1 MAEKLLQV
9 KGISRTFGGVRAVDD
24 LTLQVRGGEIFGLM
38 GPDGAGKTT
47 LMRMVCGAILPD
59 QGEVFIGGIDMIKT
73 PDLAREQL
81 GYLSQ
86 RFSLYEDLSVL
97 ENLRFFAEMRG
108 MKPGEWQTRT
118 MEILEFVGLAEF
130 VNRRAGKLSGGMK
143 QKLGLAIA
151 LVNQPR
157 LLLLDE
163 PTGGVDPVTRQ
174 DFWQL
179 LIRLVAEEGIGVLV
193 STPYLDEAVR
203 CTYVGMMVGGRLV
216 LDGPP
221 EELLSELQGQVLEL
235 RGAPL
240 VSWRRLAAGVSGVV
254 DTQVLGDHLRLRL
267 QHGMAQQVTRVLK
280 QIAKKEKL
288 SLIQIGP
295 ADPLLDDVFISV
307 LSAHT
312 AADSL
317 YANNHKDHGGA
328 HA

>member
-1 MAEKLLQV
+1 MTEKLLQV
-9 KGISRTFGGVRAVDD
+9 QGVSRAFGDLQAVND
-24 LTLQVRGGEIFGLM
+24 LTLQVREGEIFGLM

-59 QGEVFIGGIDMIKT
+59 AGEVYIGGVDMGKT
-73 PDLAREQL
+73 PDIAREQL

-86 RFSLYEDLSVL
+86 RFSLYEDLTVL

-108 MKPGEWQTRT
+108 MQPGEWQART

-130 VNRRAGKLSGGMK
+130 VKRRAGKLSGGMK

-151 LVNQPR
+151 LVNRPR

-221 EELLSELQGQVLEL
+221 EELLSGLDGQVLEL
-235 RGAPL
+235 QGTPL
-240 VSWRRLAAGVSGVV
+240 ASWRRVAAGVSGVI
-254 DTQVLGDHLRLRL
+254 DTQVLGDRLRLRL
-267 QHGMAQQVTRVLK
+267 SPGKARRVMAELKRAAKQHNL
-280 QIAKKEKL
+280 KL
-288 SLIQIGP
+288 SSLGL

-307 LSAHT
+307 LSAH
-312 AADSL
+312 ANDQAL
-317 YANNHKDHGGA
+317 YANNHANAGGQ
-328 HA
+328 HD